1 MLAELKTILDIQEVD
16 MKMIRLLRLRK
27 ERMREIE
34 QIDVLRT
41 ELGEQLAEK
50 NKEVEHL
57 ALEITTLEE
66 KIAEV
71 NARIK
76 KLEGQQGSVKKVDE
90 FNALTQ
96 EITQTERE
104 RINLEHKVSDLVDRK
119 NAEEE
124 ILVKIQESLKSSEE
138 SSKQLQEEIRSTLE
152 QIQQEGHDLYLQRHD
167 LEKKADPSV
176 LKIYERLLH
185 NKKDRVVVP
194 IENRICSG
202 CHIALTAQHENIVRK
217 SDNLVFCEHCS
228 RIHFWPEVQA
238 SQEDEQAGTRRRK
251 RKTAS

>member
-1 MLAELKTILDIQEVD
+1 MLAELKTILDIQEID

-27 ERMREIE
+27 ERMKEIE
-34 QIDVLRT
+34 QIDALRSD
-41 ELGEQLAEK
+41 LGVQLEEK
-50 NKEVEHL
+50 NKEVE
-57 ALEITTLEE
+57 ALTVESQILEE
-66 KIAEV
+66 KIQET

-76 KLEGQQGSVKKVDE
+76 KLEAQQGSVKKVDE

-96 EITQTERE
+96 EITQAERE

-124 ILVKIQESLKSSEE
+124 ILVKIRDSLDASEA
-138 SSKQLQEEIRSTLE
+138 SSKALQEEIRSTLE
-152 QIQQEGHDLYLQRHD
+152 EIQQEGHSLYEEREKIVKTAD
-167 LEKKADPSV
+167 LEV

-185 NKKDRVVVP
+185 NKKDRVIVP

-228 RIHFWPEVQA
+228 RIHYWPESESVVEA
-238 SQEDEQAGTRRRK
+238 EDTGKKRRK
-251 RKTAS
+251 RKTA

>member
-1 MLAELKTILDIQEVD
+1 MLAELKTILDIQEID

-27 ERMREIE
+27 ERMKEIE
-34 QIDVLRT
+34 QIDALRT
-41 ELGEQLAEK
+41 ELGVQLEEK
-50 NKEVEHL
+50 NKEVTAL
-57 ALEITTLEE
+57 TLEIQVLEE
-66 KIAEV
+66 KIQET
-71 NARIK
+71 NSRIK
-76 KLEGQQGSVKKVDE
+76 KLEAQQGSVKKVDE

-96 EITQTERE
+96 EITQAERE

-124 ILVKIQESLKSSEE
+124 ILVKIRDSLEASEA
-138 SSKQLQEEIRSTLE
+138 SSKALQEEIRSTLE
-152 QIQQEGHDLYLQRHD
+152 EIQSEGHALYEEREGIVKTADLG
-167 LEKKADPSV
+167 V

-185 NKKDRVVVP
+185 NKKDRVIVP

-228 RIHFWPEVQA
+228 RIHYWPESEAVIEA
-238 SQEDEQAGTRRRK
+238 EDTGKRRRK
-251 RKTAS
+251 RKGA

>member
-27 ERMREIE
+27 ERMKEIE
-34 QIDVLRT
+34 QIDQLRT

-66 KIAEV
+66 KISEV

-76 KLEGQQGSVKKVDE
+76 KLEGQQGNVKKVDE

-138 SSKQLQEEIRSTLE
+138 SSKQLQDEIRSTLE

-167 LEKKADPSV
+167 LEKKADATV

-202 CHIALTAQHENIVRK
+202 CHISLTAQHENIVRK

-228 RIHFWPEVQA
+228 RIHFWPEVQT

>member
-1 MLAELKTILDIQEVD
+1 MLAELKTILDIQEID

-27 ERMREIE
+27 ERMKEIE
-34 QIDVLRT
+34 QIDALRS
-41 ELGEQLAEK
+41 ELGVQLEEK
-50 NKEVEHL
+50 NKEVEAL
-57 ALEITTLEE
+57 TLEIQVLEE
-66 KIAEV
+66 KIQET

-76 KLEGQQGSVKKVDE
+76 KLEAQQGSVKKVDE

-96 EITQTERE
+96 EITQAERE
-104 RINLEHKVSDLVDRK
+104 RINLEHKISDLVDRK

-124 ILVKIQESLKSSEE
+124 ILVKIRDSLQASEA
-138 SSKQLQEEIRSTLE
+138 SSKALQEEIRSTLE
-152 QIQQEGHDLYLQRHD
+152 EIQQEGHALYGDREALVKNADLD
-167 LEKKADPSV
+167 M

-185 NKKDRVVVP
+185 NKKDRVIVP

-228 RIHFWPEVQA
+228 RIHYWPESEV
-238 SQEDEQAGTRRRK
+238 SVESEDSGKKRRK
-251 RKTAS
+251 RKGA

>member
-1 MLAELKTILDIQEVD
+1 MLAELKTILDIQEID

-34 QIDVLRT
+34 QIDILRS
-41 ELGEQLAEK
+41 ELGIQLEEK
-50 NKEVEHL
+50 NKEVE
-57 ALEITTLEE
+57 ALSLETQVLEE
-66 KIAEV
+66 KISEI

-76 KLEGQQGSVKKVDE
+76 KLEAQQGSVKKVDE

-124 ILVKIQESLKSSEE
+124 ILVKIRESLQASEE
-138 SSKQLQEEIRSTLE
+138 SSRALQEEIRSTLE
-152 QIQQEGHDLYLQRHD
+152 EIQAEGHNLYSEREAFAKQ
-167 LEKKADPSV
+167 ADPSI

-194 IENRICSG
+194 IENRICTG

-217 SDNLVFCEHCS
+217 SDNIVFCEHCS
-228 RIHFWPEVQA
+228 RIHYWPEA
-238 SQEDEQAGTRRRK
+238 AIQETEDSSKKRRK
-251 RKTAS
+251 RKA

>member
-1 MLAELKTILDIQEVD
+1 
-16 MKMIRLLRLRK
+16 
-27 ERMREIE
+27 
-34 QIDVLRT
+34 
-41 ELGEQLAEK
+41 
-50 NKEVEHL
+50 
-57 ALEITTLEE
+57 
-66 KIAEV
+66 
-71 NARIK
+71 
-76 KLEGQQGSVKKVDE
+76 VDE

-138 SSKQLQEEIRSTLE
+138 SSKALQEEIRSTLE
-152 QIQQEGHDLYLQRHD
+152 MIQQEGHELFEQRQA
-167 LEKKADPSV
+167 LEKTADPSV

-238 SQEDEQAGTRRRK
+238 VQEDAQAGRRRRK
-251 RKTAS
+251 KAS